1 MSANSPSISQPGGA
15 SSFFMGFVFNK
26 FAIAAL
32 LSVYFLVLSV
42 LYEKYIS
49 PIFGYRGF
57 SIDRDVHKL
66 GVAIITIISVS
77 LFVPVN
83 RKPSSMIMYFYVIL
97 LLVPQLT
104 FTYNSGG
111 HIEVVFLAVV
121 AFFVMYGFARVP
133 VYVPNVKNIKFA
145 VYEKVI
151 YAFVFTVLV
160 YAVYTLGYDHFSFS
174 ISDVYVR
181 RALLEERYDKFLSS
195 TIGLSFIFIVFLSI
209 VNVSRNSLQV
219 IIPICLGV
227 IFFGLTGH
235 KKFAILP
242 IACVAIYKLV
252 ALESKFGFYAIT
264 LAFIALGTYYIVRT
278 MEYFNVLENYE
289 ALFFMMF
296 FARVLSIPAQLNDFY
311 YDFFSKNGFL
321 LWSYSKIG
329 LGMFQYDFDWTPAQL
344 VGRHMFTTGNANTG
358 LVGSGYMNAGTA
370 GVVIYAAIAGLTLA
384 FVDKIAKMRGNRAL
398 CTMLVLPSFVIIFTT
413 SDLPNVYFSQGFGLI
428 LFMLWLFRIDDQS
441 GQDTVP
447 AGHRAGAPSG

>member
-1 MSANSPSISQPGGA
+1 MSQPEGA

-57 SIDRDVHKL
+57 TIDRDVHKL
-66 GVAIITIISVS
+66 GIALITIIVVS
-77 LFVPVN
+77 LFITVN
-83 RKPSSMIMYFYVIL
+83 KKPSSMIMFFYVIL
-97 LLVPQLT
+97 LLVPQLS

-111 HIEVVFLAVV
+111 YIEVVVLAVI
-121 AFFVMYGFARVP
+121 AYFVMYFCARIP
-133 VYVPNVKNIKFA
+133 VYVPNLRNVKFST
-145 VYEKVI
+145 YEKVI

-160 YAVYTLGYDHFSFS
+160 YAVYTLGYDHFSFK

-181 RALLEERYDKFLSS
+181 RALLEERYDKFLSGS
-195 TIGLSFIFIVFLSI
+195 IGLGFIFIVFLSI
-209 VNVSRNSLQV
+209 INISKNSLQV
-219 IIPICLGV
+219 FIPLALGI

-242 IACVAIYKLV
+242 IACVAIYKVV
-252 ALESKFGFYAIT
+252 AQESKFGFYAVI
-264 LAFIALGTYYIVRT
+264 LAFIALGMYYIVRT
-278 MEYFNVLENYE
+278 IEYTNVMQNYE
-289 ALFFMMF
+289 ALFFTMF

-321 LWSYSKIG
+321 FWSYSKIG
-329 LGMFQYDFDWTPAQL
+329 LGMFQYDFNWTPAQL
-344 VGRHMFTTGNANTG
+344 VGRHMFTTGSANTG
-358 LVGSGYMNAGTA
+358 LVGSGYMNAGSA
-370 GVVIYAAIAGLTLA
+370 GVVIYAVIAGLTLA
-384 FVDKIAKMRGNRAL
+384 FVDKIAEMRGTRAL

-428 LFMLWLFRIDDQS
+428 LLMLWLFRIDDQPV
-441 GQDTVP
+441 QQNLP
-447 AGHRAGAPSG
+447 AGQRSGAVPLSASSKR